1 MLSFISR
8 GEIEANVR
16 VAGDMLEEFAA
27 LPQTLQLFRRYRHL
41 VGLRLVGFGK
51 LDNAVGLREG
61 KRTEQ
66 HSVHNREYCGIRAD
80 SQRQRQD
87 SDNGEPRTLRQHTDR
102 IAKVL
107 PDGTHLVPPGVMLRR
122 ALLASPRRFGRQT
135 DEWCARRNLRNADRA

>member
-1 MLSFISR
+1 MLSVISR
-8 GEIEANVR
+8 GEIEGNVG
-16 VAGDMLEEFAA
+16 VAGDMPKEFAA

-61 KRTEQ
+61 KRAEQ
-66 HSVHNREYCGIRAD
+66 HSVHDREYCGIRAD
-80 SQRQRQD
+80 PQRQCQN

-102 IAKVL
+102 VAKVL

-122 ALLASPRRFGRQT
+122 PLLASPRRFRRQT
-135 DEWCARRNLRNADRA
+135 DAWYARRNLRSADRV